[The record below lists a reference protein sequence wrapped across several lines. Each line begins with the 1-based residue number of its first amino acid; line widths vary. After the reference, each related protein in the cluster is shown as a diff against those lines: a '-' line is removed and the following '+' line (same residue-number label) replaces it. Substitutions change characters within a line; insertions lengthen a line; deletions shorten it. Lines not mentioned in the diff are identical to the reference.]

1 LSRNV
6 KYPSGFST
14 ILFALIPLNRTN
26 LPANKY
32 LRMPTVA
39 ELMSHHAD
47 RVAPSATV
55 AEAAQLMVGA
65 KISSVIVVDRNQV
78 VGIVTEGDMMHA
90 MRQHSDRSLP
100 ITAIMTAPV
109 HTISADCDFREAY
122 RDAARHGIRHLVV
135 ADAQG
140 APLGVVAETDI
151 RRHLGLE
158 FFRQLN
164 NVDALM
170 ERNFPRLP
178 ASATLEE
185 ALTAMEAVRLTCV
198 VVVDGKTPVGI
209 VTEGDVVRLYLN
221 DKGNPTLGEVMT
233 APIATIVSDSALTDA
248 AQRMLDSGFRHLAV
262 VDRNH
267 HLIGLL
273 TEHSLMRPLEMD
285 LLDDALADRISNENT
300 LSHNERYQRAL
311 LDNFPFLVW
320 LKDTESRFLTV
331 NRHFAEAVNAPN
343 CEALI
348 GHNDLDYFPPDLAL
362 RFRADDS
369 AVMAS
374 GEKKNVVEQITQN
387 GQRIWHETYKAPVR
401 NSAGQIMGTVGFARD
416 ISHSKRAEEATL
428 MRNAA
433 LAGLLRG
440 ERLENLLEL
449 IALSAEAE
457 LPGLRCSILLV
468 ADDGQHLRLG
478 AAPSLS
484 EAAQK
489 ALDGI
494 AIAEGVGVSGSAAFR
509 QSRVEVQNIFTD
521 PKGLAFRQFA
531 QENGVLAGWAEPIF
545 GPNGELLG
553 TFAAYHAEEFSASH
567 EQQAQL
573 AAMIISHQQNA
584 NRLEASLSTFHGIF
598 NSIREALFIIASD
611 GKCLDVNFGAEK
623 LSGFPRQKMIGQH
636 YSKLGAPGLNDFEQI
651 NLSIAKTISGTPET
665 FEFWAHDV
673 TGRIFPTSLKLH
685 ASVYFGQHIV
695 IASVVDISE
704 SKAAAQRLEIE
715 NDLAKA
721 LASGAQ
727 RDELLS
733 TMLAIALRYPEF
745 DSGGIY
751 WQTPDHGYQ
760 LIRQHGLS
768 PAFIEQV
775 QTYAE
780 HSAQSEI
787 IRKGEV
793 VCSCCEGIEHCTDL
807 GLISQEHLVAED
819 ILCLLILPIVVDG
832 KSVASINLA
841 GKQTR
846 KISHGSFVALQTLG
860 AHFAQ
865 ALRHLNAQEEA
876 KHLQQNLS
884 GLFNSLRDFLFII
897 DQQGN
902 IVHHNQA
909 VSELLGYTPGAL
921 IGQPI
926 VTVHP
931 PEARIFAQQ
940 VVSEMLAGKRNTC
953 PIPILRADGQQLMVE
968 TRVEMG
974 YWNGEPAIFGI
985 SQDISQR
992 LLAEERQR
1000 LATSVFDNAHEG
1012 IMITDAHGI
1021 IIEINT
1027 TFSELTGYSRE
1038 EAVGHAADLLKSGHH
1053 DADFYKT
1060 MWATIR
1066 SVGFWRGEVWNR
1078 KKSGEIFVELL
1089 TISSVRNPSDE
1100 ITHFVAIFADI
1111 TLIKQHQQRLEH
1123 LAHFDALTQ
1132 LPNRIL
1138 LADRLQLAMA
1148 QTERDKK
1155 MLAVCYLD
1163 LDGFKP
1169 VNDEHGHAAGDRLL
1183 IEVAQRLRQCVRAGD
1198 TVSRLGGD
1206 EFVLLFAGI
1215 SDVHECSHAASR
1227 VLAALSTPFAIS
1239 GTSIAISAS
1248 IGVTL
1253 YPTDGS
1259 DADTLLRHADQ
1270 AMYTAKQAGRNRF
1283 HLFDPESDRRA
1294 RARRDEVSRI
1304 RQGLIEGE
1312 FVLHYQP
1319 KVNMR
1324 EGRVLGAEALIRWQ
1338 HPEQGLLAPNQ
1349 FLPAIEGSDVDIL
1362 VGEWV
1367 LEEALTQ
1374 LEQWQSEGLKMV
1386 LSVNISGAHL
1396 QSPTF
1401 VEKLGKLLA
1410 AHPLIAPESLEL
1422 EILETAALDDMAMA
1436 ADIFVACRRLGVSFA
1451 LDDFGTGYS
1460 SLTYFRRLPADT
1472 LKIDQSFVRDMLDDP
1487 DDLAI
1492 VEGVIGLTKAFG
1504 RKVIAEGVESAE
1516 HGMVLLQLGCDLAQ
1530 GYGIAR
1536 PMPGADFPAW
1546 TKVFI
1551 PDELWSSIAAF
1562 KWAREDLPMLVAE
1575 IDHTRWMRKLETYLA
1590 DHSGLL
1596 SAPTQ
1601 NHHSCR
1607 FGRWYY
1613 GPASQRYAELESY
1626 INIESVHA
1634 RVHQLGNELIELKKA
1649 GEHTL
1654 LATRFEELHT
1664 TSSVLTEHIQMI
1676 QAEVLLSTQM
1686 QRH

>member
-1 LSRNV
+1 
-6 KYPSGFST
+6 
-14 ILFALIPLNRTN
+14 
-26 LPANKY
+26 
-32 LRMPTVA
+32 MPTVA

-47 RVAPSATV
+47 RVSPSATV

-65 KISSVIVVDRNQV
+65 KISSVIVVDRDQV

-90 MRQHSDRSLP
+90 MRQHSDRTLP

-140 APLGVVAETDI
+140 MPLGVVAETDI

-233 APIATIVSDSALTDA
+233 APIATIASDSALTDA

-262 VDRNH
+262 VDRDH
-267 HLIGLL
+267 HLVGLL

-331 NRHFAEAVNAPN
+331 NRHFADAVNAPN
-343 CEALI
+343 SEALI
-348 GHNDLDYFPPDLAL
+348 GKTDLDYFPPDLAE

-374 GEKKNVVEQITQN
+374 GKKQNVVEQITQN
-387 GQRIWHETYKAPVR
+387 GIRIWHETYKAPVR
-401 NSAGQIMGTVGFARD
+401 KSDGQIMGTVGFARD
-416 ISHSKRAEEATL
+416 ISHGKRAEEATL

-468 ADDGQHLRLG
+468 ANDGEHLRLG

-484 EAAQK
+484 EAAQR

-494 AIAEGVGVSGSAAFR
+494 AIADGVGVSGSAAFR
-509 QSRVEVQNIFTD
+509 QARVEIQNIFTD

-531 QENGVLAGWAEPIF
+531 EENGVLAGWAEPIF
-545 GPNGELLG
+545 GPDGELLG
-553 TFAAYHAEEFSASH
+553 TFAAYHAEEFTASQ
-567 EQQAQL
+567 EQQAQLALSSQL
-573 AAMIISHQQNA
+573 AAMIISHQKNA
-584 NRLEASLSTFHGIF
+584 KLLAASLTTFHGIF
-598 NSIREALFIIASD
+598 DSIHEALFVIAAD
-611 GKCLDVNFGAEK
+611 GKCLDVNPGAQV
-623 LSGFPRQKMIGQH
+623 LSGFSRQQLIGEH
-636 YSKLGAPGLNDFEQI
+636 YSRLGAPGLNDVAQI
-651 NLSIAKTISGTPET
+651 DLSIAKSIHEKPDT
-665 FEFWAHDV
+665 FEFWARDV
-673 TGRIFPTSLKLH
+673 TGRIFPTSVTLH
-685 ASVYFGQHIV
+685 ASVYFGQPVV
-695 IASVVDISE
+695 IASAVDISE
-704 SKAAAQRLEIE
+704 AKAAAQRLEIE

-721 LASGAQ
+721 LASGIA

-751 WQTPDHGYQ
+751 WQTADNGYQ
-760 LIRQHGLS
+760 LIRQQGLS
-768 PAFIEQV
+768 PGFLEQV
-775 QTYAE
+775 QTYPE
-780 HSAQSEI
+780 HSPQSRI
-787 IRKGEV
+787 IRSGEV
-793 VCSCCEGIEHCTDL
+793 VCSCCEGIDHCTDL

-832 KSVASINLA
+832 VSVACINLA

-846 KISHGSFVALQTLG
+846 KISRGSFVALQTLG

-865 ALRHLNAQEEA
+865 ALRHLDAQEEA
-876 KHLQQNLS
+876 KQLQQNLS
-884 GLFNSLRDFLFII
+884 GLFNTLRDFLFIV

-909 VSELLGYTPGAL
+909 VSELLGYAPGSL
-921 IGQPI
+921 IGKPI
-926 VTVHP
+926 VAVHP
-931 PEARIFAQQ
+931 PESQIFARQA
-940 VVSEMLAGKRNTC
+940 VSEMIAGKRKTC
-953 PIPILRADGQQLMVE
+953 PLPILYADGRQLMVE
-968 TRVEMG
+968 TRIEMG

-1021 IIEINT
+1021 IIEINA

-1038 EAVGHAADLLKSGHH
+1038 EAIGHAADLLKSGHH
-1053 DADFYKT
+1053 DAEFYKT
-1060 MWATIR
+1060 MWSTIR
-1066 SVGFWRGEVWNR
+1066 SVGYWRGEVWNR
-1078 KKSGEIFVELL
+1078 KKSGEIFAELL

-1100 ITHFVAIFADI
+1100 ITHYVAIFADI

-1198 TVSRLGGD
+1198 TVARLGGD

-1215 SDVHECSHAASR
+1215 NDVHECGHAASR
-1227 VLAALSTPFAIS
+1227 VLAALAMPFAIN
-1239 GTSIAISAS
+1239 GNSITISAS

-1259 DADTLLRHADQ
+1259 DADTLMRHADQ

-1294 RARRDEVSRI
+1294 RVRREEISRI
-1304 RQGLIEGE
+1304 RQGLIERE

-1362 VGEWV
+1362 LGEWV
-1367 LEEALTQ
+1367 LEEGLCQ
-1374 LEQWQSEGLKMV
+1374 LERWQAEGLKMV
-1386 LSVNISGAHL
+1386 LSVNISGTHL

-1410 AHPLIAPESLEL
+1410 AHPLIAPENLEL

-1530 GYGIAR
+1530 GFGIAR

-1546 TKVFI
+1546 TKHFV
-1551 PDELWSSIAAF
+1551 PDELWSSITAF

-1575 IDHTRWMRKLETYLA
+1575 IDHARWMRKLEAFLT
-1590 DHSGLL
+1590 DHTNLL
-1596 SAPTQ
+1596 NAPAQ
-1601 NHHSCR
+1601 NHHNCR

-1613 GPASQRYAELESY
+1613 GPSSQRYAELESY
-1626 INIESVHA
+1626 ISIESVHA
-1634 RVHQLGNELIELKKA
+1634 EVHQLGNELIALKKA
-1649 GEHTL
+1649 GEYTL
-1654 LATRFEELHT
+1654 LDARIEELHA
-1664 TSSVLTEHIQMI
+1664 SSAIMTEHIQMI

>member
-1 LSRNV
+1 
-6 KYPSGFST
+6 
-14 ILFALIPLNRTN
+14 
-26 LPANKY
+26 
-32 LRMPTVA
+32 MPTVA
-39 ELMSHHAD
+39 ELMSHRTD
-47 RVAPSATV
+47 RVAPSATI

-65 KISSVIVVDRNQV
+65 KISSVIVVDRNSV

-90 MRQHSDRSLP
+90 MRKRCDHAQP
-100 ITAIMTAPV
+100 ITTIMTAPV
-109 HTISADCDFREAY
+109 HTVSADCDFREAY

-140 APLGVVAETDI
+140 MPLGVVAETDF
-151 RRHLGLE
+151 RHHLGLE

-164 NVDALM
+164 NVDTLM

-178 ASATLEE
+178 ASATLED

-209 VTEGDVVRLYLN
+209 VTESDVVRLYLN
-221 DKGNPTLGEVMT
+221 IQDNPTLGAVMT
-233 APIATIVSDSALTDA
+233 APIATIASDSALTDA

-267 HLIGLL
+267 HLIRLL
-273 TEHSLMRPLEMD
+273 TEHSLMRPLELD
-285 LLDDALADRISNENT
+285 LLDEALADRITSQNT
-300 LSHNERYQRAL
+300 LSHNEHYQRAL

-320 LKDTESRFLTV
+320 LKDTESRFLAV
-331 NRHFAEAVNAPN
+331 NQKMADAVNAPN
-343 CEALI
+343 SAALI
-348 GHNDLDYFPPDLAL
+348 GNTDLDYFPPDLANL
-362 RFRADDS
+362 YRADDS
-369 AVMAS
+369 AVMIS
-374 GEKKNVVEQITQN
+374 GEKKNVVEKIIQN
-387 GQRIWHETYKAPVR
+387 GQRIWHETYKAPVCDA
-401 NSAGQIMGTVGFARD
+401 NGQVMGTVGFARD
-416 ISHSKRAEEATL
+416 ISHNKRAEEATL
-428 MRNAA
+428 IRNAA

-468 ADDGQHLRLG
+468 SEDGEHLRLG
-478 AAPSLS
+478 AAPNLS
-484 EAAQK
+484 EAGQK
-489 ALDGI
+489 ALDGM
-494 AIAEGVGVSGSAAFR
+494 AIAEGVGASGTAAFR
-509 QSRVEVQNIFTD
+509 KTRVEIHNIFTD
-521 PKGLAFRQFA
+521 PKGQAFRQFA
-531 QENGVLAGWAEPIF
+531 EENGLFAGWAEPIF
-545 GPNGELLG
+545 GTAGELLG
-553 TFAAYHAEEFSASH
+553 TFAAYHAEEFTASQ
-567 EQQAQL
+567 EQQNQL
-573 AAMIISHQQNA
+573 ALASQLTAMIISHRQNA
-584 NRLEASLSTFHGIF
+584 NRLDASLSTFHGIF
-598 NSIREALFIIASD
+598 ESIREALFIIDAD
-611 GKCLDVNFGAEK
+611 GQCLDVNPGAEA
-623 LSGFPRQKMIGQH
+623 LSGYSRQKLIGEH
-636 YSKLGAPGLNDFEQI
+636 YSRLGASGLNNFEQI
-651 NLSIAKTISGTPET
+651 SVSIAKTINGTPDT
-665 FEFWAHDV
+665 FEFWTRDA
-673 TGRIFPTSLKLH
+673 TGRIFPTSIKLH
-685 ASVYFGQHIV
+685 ASVYFRQAVV
-695 IASVVDISE
+695 IASAVDISE
-704 SKAAAQRLEIE
+704 TKAAAQRLEIE

-721 LASGAQ
+721 LASGTS

-733 TMLAIALRYPEF
+733 TMLAIALRFPEF

-751 WQTPDHGYQ
+751 WETADHGYR
-760 LIRQHGLS
+760 LIRHQGLS
-768 PAFIEQV
+768 PKFVEQV
-775 QTYAE
+775 QIYPPD
-780 HSAQSEI
+780 SNKSQI
-787 IRKGEV
+787 IRNGKV
-793 VCSCCEGIEHCTDL
+793 ICSCCDGMDQCTDFSL
-807 GLISQEHLVAED
+807 VNQEHIATEQ
-819 ILCLLILPIVVDG
+819 IRCLLILPIVVDG
-832 KSVASINLA
+832 KAVACINLS
-841 GKQTR
+841 GKQTN
-846 KISHGSFVALQTLG
+846 KISQGSFVALQTLSS
-860 AHFAQ
+860 HFAQ
-865 ALRHLNAQEEA
+865 ALRRLDAQEEA
-876 KHLQQNLS
+876 KRLQQNLS
-884 GLFNSLRDFLFII
+884 GLFNTLRDFLFVL

-902 IVHHNQA
+902 ILHHNSA
-909 VSELLGYTPGAL
+909 VSELLGYAPNTL
-921 IGQPI
+921 IGKSI

-931 PEARIFAQQ
+931 PESHIFARQ
-940 VVSEMLAGKRNTC
+940 VVSELIAGKRNTC
-953 PIPILRADGQQLMVE
+953 PLPILRADGQQLMVE
-968 TRVEMG
+968 TRAVMG
-974 YWNGEPAIFGI
+974 YWNGEPAIFGV

-1012 IMITDAHGI
+1012 IMITDAKGI
-1021 IIEINT
+1021 IIEINS

-1038 EAVGHAADLLKSGHH
+1038 EAIGHAADLLKSGHH
-1053 DADFYKT
+1053 DADFYQA
-1060 MWATIR
+1060 MWATIG

-1089 TISSVRNPSDE
+1089 TISSVRNPNDE
-1100 ITHFVAIFADI
+1100 ITHFVAIFSDI
-1111 TLIKQHQQRLEH
+1111 TQIKQHQQRLEH

-1148 QTERDKK
+1148 QTERDQK

-1169 VNDEHGHAAGDRLL
+1169 VNDEYGHSAGDHML

-1198 TVSRLGGD
+1198 TVARLGGD

-1215 SDVHECSHAASR
+1215 EDVHECDHAASR
-1227 VLAALSTPFAIS
+1227 VLAALATAFAI
-1239 GTSIAISAS
+1239 GGDSINITAS
-1248 IGVTL
+1248 IGITL

-1294 RARRDEVSRI
+1294 RARRDEISRI
-1304 RQGLIEGE
+1304 RQGLAERE

-1324 EGRVLGAEALIRWQ
+1324 EGRVFGAEALIRWQ
-1338 HPEQGLLAPNQ
+1338 HPEQGLLAPNE
-1349 FLPAIEGSDVDIL
+1349 FLPAIDGSEMDIL

-1374 LEQWQSEGLKMV
+1374 LEQWQEQGLKMV
-1386 LSVNISGAHL
+1386 VSVNISGTHL
-1396 QSPTF
+1396 QSPSF
-1401 VEKLGKLLA
+1401 VENLGKLLV
-1410 AHPLIAPESLEL
+1410 AHPLVAPDCLEL
-1422 EILETAALDDMAMA
+1422 EILETAALNDMAMA
-1436 ADIFVACRRLGVSFA
+1436 ADTFIACRCLGVSFA

-1504 RKVIAEGVESAE
+1504 RKVIAEGVETAE

-1546 TKVFI
+1546 TRNFVPNK
-1551 PDELWSSIAAF
+1551 LWESIAAF

-1575 IDHTRWMRKLETYLA
+1575 IDHARWMRSLEAHLA
-1590 DHSGLL
+1590 DSTGKLG
-1596 SAPTQ
+1596 APTQ
-1601 NHHSCR
+1601 SQHNCR

-1613 GPASQRYAELESY
+1613 GPSSQRYAGLESY
-1626 INIESVHA
+1626 INIESTHA
-1634 RVHQLGNELIELKKA
+1634 QIHELSNELIELKKA
-1649 GEHTL
+1649 GDHIL
-1654 LATRFEELHT
+1654 LATRLGELHK
-1664 TSSVLTEHIQMI
+1664 TSEALIEHIQMI

>member
-1 LSRNV
+1 
-6 KYPSGFST
+6 
-14 ILFALIPLNRTN
+14 
-26 LPANKY
+26 
-32 LRMPTVA
+32 MPTVA

-55 AEAAQLMVGA
+55 AEAATLMVGA
-65 KISSVIVVDRNQV
+65 KISSVIVVDRNKV

-100 ITAIMTAPV
+100 ITSIMTAPV
-109 HTISADCDFREAY
+109 HTISADCDFRDAY

-135 ADAQG
+135 VDTDG
-140 APLGVVAETDI
+140 TPLGVVAETDI

-185 ALTAMEAVRLTCV
+185 ALTAMEAVRLTCC
-198 VVVDGKTPVGI
+198 VVVDGKTPIGI

-221 DKGNPTLGEVMT
+221 DKGNPTLAQVMT
-233 APIATIVSDSALTDA
+233 APIATIASDSALTDA

-262 VDRNH
+262 VDRNN
-267 HLIGLL
+267 HLVGLL
-273 TEHSLMRPLEMD
+273 TEHSLMRPLELD
-285 LLDDALADRISNENT
+285 LLDDALAERIVSQNT
-300 LSHNERYQRAL
+300 LTHNERYQRAL
-311 LDNFPFLVW
+311 LDNFPFPVW

-331 NRHFAEAVNAPN
+331 NSHLANAVNAPN
-343 CEALI
+343 SEALI
-348 GHNDLDYFPPDLAL
+348 GNTDLDYFPPDLANL
-362 RFRADDS
+362 YRADDF

-374 GEKKNVVEQITQN
+374 GKQKSIIEQITQN
-387 GQRIWHETYKAPVR
+387 GQRVWHETYKAPVCDS
-401 NSAGQIMGTVGFARD
+401 NGQIMGTVGFARD
-416 ISHSKRAEEATL
+416 ISQSKRSEEATI

-449 IALSAEAE
+449 IALSTEAE
-457 LPGLRCSILLV
+457 LPGQRCSILLV
-468 ADDGQHLRLG
+468 DKDGEHLRLG

-484 EAAQK
+484 ESAQQ

-494 AIAEGVGVSGSAAFR
+494 AIADGMGVSGTAAYR
-509 QSRVEVQNIFTD
+509 KARVESPNIFTD
-521 PKGLAFRQFA
+521 PLGQPFRQFA
-531 QENGVLAGWAEPIF
+531 EENNIAAGWAEPIF
-545 GPNGELLG
+545 GPAGELLG
-553 TFAAYHAEEFSASH
+553 TFAAYQSETFQATS
-567 EQQAQL
+567 EQQAQLALSSRL
-573 AAMIISHQQNA
+573 AAMIISHRQNA
-584 NRLEASLSTFHGIF
+584 ELLETSLTTFHGIF
-598 NSIREALFIIASD
+598 DSIREALFIIDAD
-611 GKCLDVNFGAEK
+611 GKCLDVNPGAEA
-623 LSGFPRQKMIGQH
+623 LSGYSRQQLIGEH
-636 YSKLGAPGLNDFEQI
+636 YSRLGASGLNDVAQI
-651 NLSIAKTISGTPET
+651 DASIAKTIDEEPTT
-665 FEFWAHDV
+665 FEFWACDATGHTFPASV
-673 TGRIFPTSLKLH
+673 TLH
-685 ASVYFGQHIV
+685 TGVYFGQHVV
-695 IASVVDISE
+695 IASAIDISE
-704 SKAAAQRLEIE
+704 TKAAAQRLEIE

-733 TMLAIALRYPEF
+733 TMLSIALRFPEF

-751 WQTPDHGYQ
+751 WQTTDKGYQ
-760 LIRQHGLS
+760 LIRHHGLS

-775 QTYAE
+775 KNYPKN
-780 HSAQSEI
+780 SRKSRI
-787 IRKGEV
+787 IEAGKV
-793 VCSCCEGIEHCTDL
+793 ICSCYEGMEHCTDL
-807 GLISQEHLVAED
+807 GLIDQEHIASEG
-819 ILCLLILPIVVDG
+819 IQCLLILPIVIDG
-832 KSVASINLA
+832 QAFACINLS

-846 KISHGSFVALQTLG
+846 KISQGSFIALQSLSKQ
-860 AHFAQ
+860 FAQ
-865 ALRHLNAQEEA
+865 ALRRLDAQEEA
-876 KHLQQNLS
+876 NRLQLNLS
-884 GLFNSLRDFLFII
+884 GLFNTLRDFLFVI

-902 IVHHNQA
+902 ILHHNSA
-909 VSELLGYTPGAL
+909 VSEILGYAPDML
-921 IGQPI
+921 IGKPI

-931 PEARIFAQQ
+931 PETHEFALQ
-940 VVSEMLAGKRNTC
+940 VVSEMIAGKRNTC
-953 PIPILRADGQQLMVE
+953 PLPILRADGHRLMVE

-974 YWNGEPAIFGI
+974 YWNGEPAIFGM
-985 SQDISQR
+985 SQDISER

-1012 IMITDAHGI
+1012 IMITNAQGI
-1021 IIEINT
+1021 IIEINS

-1038 EAVGHAADLLKSGHH
+1038 EAVGHTADLLKSGHH

-1066 SVGFWRGEVWNR
+1066 SVGYWRGEVWNR

-1089 TISSVRNPSDE
+1089 TISSVRNLSDE
-1100 ITHFVAIFADI
+1100 ITHFVAIFSDI
-1111 TLIKQHQQRLEH
+1111 TQIKQHQQRLEH

-1148 QTERDKK
+1148 QTEREQK

-1169 VNDEHGHAAGDRLL
+1169 VNDEYGHAAGDRML

-1206 EFVLLFAGI
+1206 EFVLLLAGV
-1215 SDVHECSHAASR
+1215 SDVHECDHAASR
-1227 VLAALSTPFAIS
+1227 VLAALAAPFAIS
-1239 GTSIAISAS
+1239 GNSIVISAS

-1253 YPTDGS
+1253 YPVDGS

-1294 RARRDEVSRI
+1294 RARRDEISRI
-1304 RQGLIEGE
+1304 RQGLAECE

-1338 HPEQGLLAPNQ
+1338 HPEQGLLAPAQ

-1367 LEEALTQ
+1367 LEEGLTQ
-1374 LEQWQSEGLKMV
+1374 LEKWQAEGLNLV
-1386 LSVNISGAHL
+1386 LSVNISGTHL

-1410 AHPLIAPESLEL
+1410 AHPLISPNCLEL

-1487 DDLAI
+1487 DDMAI

-1504 RKVIAEGVESAE
+1504 RTVIAEGVETPE
-1516 HGMVLLQLGCDLAQ
+1516 HGMILLQLGCDQAQ

-1536 PMPGADFPAW
+1536 PMPGPDFPAW
-1546 TKVFI
+1546 SKNFV
-1551 PDELWSSIAAF
+1551 PNQLWSSITSF

-1575 IDHTRWMRKLETYLA
+1575 IDHKRWLHKLVAYLA
-1590 DHSGLL
+1590 DNTDLIH
-1596 SAPTQ
+1596 APTQ

-1613 GPASQRYAELESY
+1613 GPHSQRYAE
-1626 INIESVHA
+1626 IESFVNIKSVHT
-1634 RVHQLGNELIELKKA
+1634 RIHELGNECIELKKI
-1649 GEHTL
+1649 GDHKL
-1654 LATRFEELHT
+1654 LATRLEELHKA
-1664 TSSVLTEHIQMI
+1664 SNDLTEHIQMI

-1686 QRH
+1686 TKR